1 MSSVFGLYIYIFF
14 LFWVSFIVEKPPIT
28 VEDLDQ
34 GPMAPTVAST
44 TVKTPVPS
52 STSRDQLQPD
62 DKFKM
67 ICYFTNWAWY
77 RQEGGKFLPEDIDPD
92 LCTHVLYGFAVLD
105 GSQLTIKPHDA
116 WADIDNSKY
125 RDTFHT
131 IFPFSPCIIVL
142 SFLEFYER
150 VAALKSKGIKVL
162 MAIGGW
168 NDSAGNKYSRLVNSP
183 SARQRFITNVIQ
195 FIEKYEFEGLDLD
208 WEYPVCWQVIN
219 SRLFIYNLRSD
230 CSINKK

>member
-1 MSSVFGLYIYIFF
+1 MSSVLGLYIYFF
-14 LFWVSFIVEKPPIT
+14 FISFIVEKPSIT
-28 VEDLDQ
+28 VDDLDQ
-34 GPMAPTVAST
+34 GPMAPTVAPT

-105 GSQLTIKPHDA
+105 GSQLTIKPHDS

-125 RDTFHT
+125 RDTLHI

-183 SARQRFITNVIQ
+183 SARQRFVTNVIQ
-195 FIEKYEFEGLDLD
+195 FIEKYEFQGLDLD

-219 SRLFIYNLRSD
+219 SRLFVYNLRSR
-230 CSINKK
+230 

>member
-1 MSSVFGLYIYIFF
+1 MD
-14 LFWVSFIVEKPPIT
+14 
-28 VEDLDQ
+28 DLDQ
-34 GPMAPTVAST
+34 GPMAPTVAPT

-105 GSQLTIKPHDA
+105 GSQLTIKPHDS

-125 RDTFHT
+125 RDTLHT

-183 SARQRFITNVIQ
+183 SARQRFVTNVIQ
-195 FIEKYEFEGLDLD
+195 FIEKYEFQGLDLD
-208 WEYPVCWQVIN
+208 WEYPVCWQVIK
-219 SRLFIYNLRSD
+219 SRLFVYNLRSD
-230 CSINKK
+230 YSISKK